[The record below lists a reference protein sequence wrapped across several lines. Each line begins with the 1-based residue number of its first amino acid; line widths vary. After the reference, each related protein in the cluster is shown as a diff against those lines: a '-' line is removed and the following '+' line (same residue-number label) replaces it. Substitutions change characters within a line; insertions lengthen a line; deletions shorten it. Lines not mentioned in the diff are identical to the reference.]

1 MLTSTSD
8 QLQLLFTQW
17 SGNPAQQIK
26 ALPPSGS
33 NRLYYRLS
41 NETHQAIG
49 AVNTAI
55 KENETFLYLS
65 THFASKGLTV
75 PQIYGISADKRC
87 YLLEDLGDTSLLQFL
102 QKTRQEHPSD
112 VFSSEAKS
120 YYQKALALLVKVQV
134 VGSEGLDFE
143 KCHPYPS
150 FNSQRIQW
158 DLQYWKYYFL
168 KLAHIPFNEQQLEAD
183 FQTLTSYLLTAQQNY
198 FMYRDFQSRN
208 IMLKEGQ
215 LHLIDYQGGMKGPLQ
230 YDVISLLYQAK
241 ARIPQPIREELYQ
254 YYLEQLGQH
263 LSIDQS
269 SFTQHY
275 QAYLLIRLLQ
285 VLGAYGFRGIYEKK
299 AHFLT
304 SIPPAL
310 ANIRWYLNHI
320 QLPIEL
326 PELFRCL
333 QALVDDQQFKAYETT
348 DTSEKLTVHIRSF
361 SYRKGI
367 PIDLSGNGGGHVFD
381 CRSIFNPGRFEP
393 YKKLTGRDQPVIEFL
408 ETQSNIQA
416 FLEPVYAIVDRSV
429 ANYVARNFK
438 HLMVCF
444 GCTGGQ
450 HRSVYSAD
458 HLAQHLQEKYDIVI
472 DLEHVEQER
481 KNWIN

>member
-1 MLTSTSD
+1 MHISTPD
-8 QLQLLFTQW
+8 QLQVLFTKW

-41 NETHQAIG
+41 NDTHQAIG
-49 AVNTAI
+49 VINADT
-55 KENETFLYLS
+55 KENQTFLYLS
-65 THFASKGLTV
+65 QHFQSKGLPV
-75 PQIYGISADKRC
+75 PQVYGVADDYTC
-87 YLLEDLGDTSLLQFL
+87 YLLEDLGDQTLLSFL
-102 QKTRQEHPSD
+102 QAAKQQNGKTDFPT
-112 VFSSEAKS
+112 EAIA
-120 YYQKALALLVKVQV
+120 YYQQALELLVHIQV
-134 VGSEGLDFE
+134 EGSKELDFS
-143 KCHPYPS
+143 KCYPYPI
-150 FNSQRIQW
+150 FNGQRIQW

-168 KLAHIPFNEQQLEAD
+168 KLSHTPFNEQQLETD
-183 FQTLTSYLLTAQQNY
+183 FQTLTDYLLTADQHY

-208 IMLKEGQ
+208 LMVKEGQ

-230 YDVISLLYQAK
+230 YDIISLLYQAK
-241 ARIPQPIREELYQ
+241 AQIPPPIREELYQ
-254 YYLEQLGQH
+254 YYLQT
-263 LSIDQS
+263 LSTHISVNKDQ
-269 SFTQHY
+269 FTQHY

-310 ANIRWYLNHI
+310 ANIRWYLQHI

-326 PELFRCL
+326 PELMRCL
-333 QALVDDQQFKAYETT
+333 SVLVADKQFKEYETGEST
-348 DTSEKLTVHIRSF
+348 NKLTVHIRSF

-367 PIDLSGNGGGHVFD
+367 PVDLSGNGGGHVFD

-393 YKKLTGRDQPVIEFL
+393 YKKLTGRDAPVIEFL
-408 ETQSNIQA
+408 ETRSQIKD
-416 FLEPVYAIVDRSV
+416 FLQPIYTLVDRSV
-429 ANYVARNFK
+429 ENYIERKFQ
-438 HLMVCF
+438 HIMVCF

-458 HLAQHLQEKYDIVI
+458 HLAQHLQEKYDVVI